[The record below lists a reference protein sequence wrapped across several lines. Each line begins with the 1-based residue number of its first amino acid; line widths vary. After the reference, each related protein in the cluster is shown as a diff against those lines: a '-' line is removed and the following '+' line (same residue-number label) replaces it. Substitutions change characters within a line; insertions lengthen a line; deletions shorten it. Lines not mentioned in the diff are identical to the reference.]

1 MFDSLFDYPLYVA
14 GPLIIGIL
22 VAFGIGGLLLV
33 RWTIL
38 PRWRIEVEDSE
49 FTGSMSQGVLVF
61 YGLAVALIAVT
72 VFQDYSDTSKVVS
85 EEATQLGAVYRDVSG
100 YPQPIRRQLQKE
112 IREYTEQVINDAWP
126 IQRRGQVPTAGVE
139 FMDRFQAVLIGFEP
153 ATEGQKLL
161 HAETLRSYNSMI
173 HARRMRLDSLGS
185 GLPIVMWAVI
195 VAGAFISMTA
205 CFFFKVNETR
215 LHVVMVALL
224 AIFIGL
230 VIFMISALD
239 RPYRGDLG
247 IGSQPYQLIYDQLMK
262 P

>member
-100 YPQPIRRQLQKE
+100 YPQPIRGQLQKE

-126 IQRRGQVPTAGVE
+126 IQRRGQVPTA
-139 FMDRFQAVLIGFEP
+139 
-153 ATEGQKLL
+153 
-161 HAETLRSYNSMI
+161 
-173 HARRMRLDSLGS
+173 
-185 GLPIVMWAVI
+185 
-195 VAGAFISMTA
+195 
-205 CFFFKVNETR
+205 
-215 LHVVMVALL
+215 
-224 AIFIGL
+224 
-230 VIFMISALD
+230 
-239 RPYRGDLG
+239 
-247 IGSQPYQLIYDQLMK
+247 
-262 P
+262 